1 MSTMPPTLLLTP
13 SLTPNAPRLSA
24 PNQLVDK
31 VKADQPDNL
40 CAKYLEKV

>member
-1 MSTMPPTLLLTP
+1 MSTMPPTHL
-13 SLTPNAPRLSA
+13 LTPNAPRLSA